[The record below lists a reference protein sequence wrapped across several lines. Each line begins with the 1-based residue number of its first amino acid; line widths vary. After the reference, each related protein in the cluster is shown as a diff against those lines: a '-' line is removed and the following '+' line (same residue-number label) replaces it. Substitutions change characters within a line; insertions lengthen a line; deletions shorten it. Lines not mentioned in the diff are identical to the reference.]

1 MNTSGALL
9 RRREGGR
16 GSVRQDRDRGRR
28 RLRRFGRLRR
38 RQSTATN
45 SLEEV
50 AEGRVDAQRVVA
62 CRDHRID
69 LIGRQLEPGVDR
81 VKRLGALQTKLV
93 EADAV
98 DEYLE
103 VAAIPVRWRAI
114 LLAQLRGQ
122 AAAPGDELA

>member
-1 MNTSGALL
+1 RANGGGALL

-16 GSVRQDRDRGRR
+16 GSVRQNRDRCRR
-28 RLRRFGRLRR
+28 RLRRPGRLTR
-38 RQSTATN
+38 RQSTAAN
-45 SLEEV
+45 SLEEF
-50 AEGRVDAQRVVA
+50 AEGRVNAQCIVA

-81 VKRLGALQTKLV
+81 VKRLGALQTKLI

-103 VAAIPVRWRAI
+103 VATIPVRWRAI

-122 AAAPGDELA
+122 AAAPGDEL